1 MDGWM
6 HEWMD
11 AWMSFREFG
20 LSKFCIFSKY
30 ALGFSKLG
38 IEGS

>member
-6 HEWMD
+6 HGWTD
-11 AWMSFREFG
+11 GWMSFREFG
-20 LSKFCIFSKY
+20 LSKFSKC